1 MAKKCMTARE
11 KRRVQAAD
19 KWSRVRA
26 SLKETI
32 SSTTSSFDDKQAAI
46 SKLNKL
52 PRDSSPSRQTTRCV
66 SCGRP
71 HAVYKKFGLCRICI
85 REAVMKGWLPG
96 VTKSSW

>member
-11 KRRVQAAD
+11 TRRLKAAS
-19 KWSRVRA
+19 KWSKARA
-26 SLKETI
+26 SLKKVI
-32 SSTTSSFDDKQAAI
+32 ASTATSFEDKQKAI
-46 SKLNKL
+46 AELNAM
-52 PRDSSPSRQTTRCV
+52 PRDASPSRQTTRCV
-66 SCGRP
+66 LCGRP